1 MTQTTPNKGGAP
13 QGNQNARKH
22 GGRDADARRK
32 DHDDHIL
39 YRECRRLL
47 REIEV
52 TLKEDAP
59 Q

>member
-32 DHDDHIL
+32 DHEDHVL
-39 YRECRRLL
+39 YCECRQLL
-47 REIEV
+47 RAIEAG
-52 TLKEDAP
+52 LKKAVP